1 MERAIL
7 ASLNESAND
16 INSKL
21 LQQFP
26 GEAKAYLS
34 VDSVNDVDKAT
45 LYSVEFLY
53 FLQPAGLPP
62 HRLDL
67 TVGMLLMVV
76 RNLTLG
82 KLNRTRLILKR
93 MMEKCLETVV
103 ATGPQKGQQL
113 FLPMLSITPSDTSLP
128 FQLTRLQ
135 FPVKLC
141 MGMTINK
148 SQGQTLKVAG
158 LHLQEPCFSHG
169 QCYVGCSRV
178 SSNIYLFICG
188 ET

>member
-1 MERAIL
+1 MEQAIL
-7 ASLNESAND
+7 APLNESAND

-21 LQQFP
+21 LRQFP

-34 VDSVNDVDKAT
+34 IDSVNDVDEAT
-45 LYSVEFLY
+45 LYPVEFLN

-67 TVGMLLMVV
+67 KVGMPLMVV
-76 RNLTLG
+76 RNLALG
-82 KLNRTRLILKR
+82 ISNGTRLILKK

-128 FQLTRLQ
+128 FQFTRL
-135 FPVKLC
+135 
-141 MGMTINK
+141 
-148 SQGQTLKVAG
+148 
-158 LHLQEPCFSHG
+158 
-169 QCYVGCSRV
+169 
-178 SSNIYLFICG
+178 
-188 ET
+188 